1 MHMVLRRVAGRL
13 RSCSD
18 GRANATGHQWDGVG
32 EVGEPLGQ
40 WALVWGSR
48 EEGYYGGLGV
58 CYIAMMIV
66 GTMRRM
72 SEEPSTQP
80 VTGVTLT

>member
-32 EVGEPLGQ
+32 EVGEPLGR
-40 WALVWGSR
+40 WALVWGSG
-48 EEGYYGGLGV
+48 EEGY
-58 CYIAMMIV
+58 
-66 GTMRRM
+66 
-72 SEEPSTQP
+72 
-80 VTGVTLT
+80 